1 MTNYI
6 LYMIDM
12 QDDIIHAVLFLS
24 IVQLVCYVCMYYTG
38 LNPGGGGAPGLC
50 IRVYFGFGHTLD
62 NSVHTNCD
70 HACVTSKMSL
80 GDCVMCIMTDHMAH
94 KVCKQKNLDHLD
106 SI

>member
-38 LNPGGGGAPGLC
+38 LNPGGGVPL
-50 IRVYFGFGHTLD
+50 VYAY
-62 NSVHTNCD
+62 
-70 HACVTSKMSL
+70 ACSL
-80 GDCVMCIMTDHMAH
+80 GLVTH
-94 KVCKQKNLDHLD
+94 
-106 SI
+106 